1 MDIYTPSAATSAA
14 AKRKQEVQR
23 RASAQETQEGRLHG
37 QSSGFTGRWGW
48 WRRHRRRECQRQQ
61 HSSAFIGVTGIPLL
75 PRPECGVDTSQPRIR
90 GRRACATLHPS
101 WHSFFPQYSAT
112 KRLPHFSRGVLDWRA
127 PQYLSGARRG
137 SAAPSP
143 RAR

>member
-1 MDIYTPSAATSAA
+1 MDIYTPSAAT
-14 AKRKQEVQR
+14 
-23 RASAQETQEGRLHG
+23 
-37 QSSGFTGRWGW
+37 
-48 WRRHRRRECQRQQ
+48 
-61 HSSAFIGVTGIPLL
+61 
-75 PRPECGVDTSQPRIR
+75 
-90 GRRACATLHPS
+90 
-101 WHSFFPQYSAT
+101 SAT